1 MCSSKAINYIPR
13 IASENNESS
22 YLPNYEKSISVDRIE
37 TVGEPQL
44 VGKNNYVYIFFQ
56 ASWILILNVNDW
68 EITVII
74 LYRW

>member
-1 MCSSKAINYIPR
+1 MCPTFEID
-13 IASENNESS
+13 

-44 VGKNNYVYIFFQ
+44 VGQNNYVYIFFQ